1 MTSLT
6 DVTTLIAAQKGLAI
20 VSTLRADSSIQTSL
34 VNAGVMDSPLSGAPS
49 VAFVTYGRIKLS
61 NLRARPQTAVAF
73 RSGWQWAGVEG
84 KATLVGPE
92 DPQPGFDAERIR
104 LLLREIFVSAGGTH
118 DDWDEYDKV
127 MLEQRR
133 TAVFVSADR
142 VYGNS
147 PQ

>member
-1 MTSLT
+1 MTSLA
-6 DVTTLIAAQKGLAI
+6 DVTALVAAEKGLAI
-20 VSTLRADSSIQTSL
+20 VSTLRADNSIQTSL
-34 VNAGVMDSPLSGAPS
+34 VNAGVLDDPLSGLPS
-49 VAFVTYGRIKLS
+49 VSFVTYGRIKLS

-73 RSGWQWAGVEG
+73 RLGWQWAGVEG
-84 KATLVGPE
+84 TATLIGPD

-127 MLEQRR
+127 MLDQRR

-147 PQ
+147 PR